1 MEEKNFITSNRL
13 EAFYDAIIAII
24 VTVLVLELPQPA
36 TASLTSLWAIKT
48 SYFAYLISF
57 LVCTN
62 LWMYHHMIY
71 NHVEKINT
79 KIIWQNI
86 VVLLIVSL
94 IPYLSVFVANNP
106 FSLLAQVLYGLDF
119 ISMNIS
125 LYFMAKSLINV
136 NSDQQELKEALN
148 IKRNDNSFNFI
159 RHRTYSGIYGLSTCN
174 QCLLFNNNNQIN
186 YTFSQLILKADDG
199 FVNHLN
205 QYFIYR
211 IFKR

>member
-94 IPYLSVFVANNP
+94 IPYLTVFVANNP

-148 IKRNDNSFNFI
+148 IKNAMI
-159 RHRTYSGIYGLSTCN
+159 IPLM
-174 QCLLFNNNNQIN
+174 LFAIG
-186 YTFSQLILKADDG
+186 LILAFMG
-199 FVNHLN
+199 YPLAISVCCLITIIRSI
-205 QYFIYR
+205 IYSLR
-211 IFKR
+211 